1 MRQVVS
7 AHWVTTFYPPEFIK
21 QVTGARGKWF
31 AFPHE
36 VNAVALPPKRAEA
49 YSNHERLFSS
59 ADIASATSTGNAA
72 TESTSVPSHLSNN
85 LVDTDSPSDTAPEVD
100 PSTFLTEGG
109 GVTEEGV
116 RWEGKNKQEKVRGR
130 EEIEARKRKKQA
142 KKGDRLSGAI
152 MAPSRTGE
160 GYVLPSSGQKTC
172 KPDALYNGLRTLGF
186 EGVSLNRLRSLSIP
200 KLGLDPMASW
210 KTISDAL
217 STLEI
222 PFMIEEVTSRFKVK
236 GGPLFNLLHASPGV
250 YLVSLLVILHGTRNR
265 HCVMLSTIR
274 ERKAP
279 FGKLLDN
286 HAKTKP
292 LYLEK
297 KDRNCKARAKRA
309 WRHFI
314 GQNPALCG
322 STFAIEPAEVYGLRD
337 TVRHPQSLQ

>member
-1 MRQVVS
+1 
-7 AHWVTTFYPPEFIK
+7 
-21 QVTGARGKWF
+21 
-31 AFPHE
+31 
-36 VNAVALPPKRAEA
+36 
-49 YSNHERLFSS
+49 
-59 ADIASATSTGNAA
+59 
-72 TESTSVPSHLSNN
+72 
-85 LVDTDSPSDTAPEVD
+85 
-100 PSTFLTEGG
+100 
-109 GVTEEGV
+109 
-116 RWEGKNKQEKVRGR
+116 
-130 EEIEARKRKKQA
+130 
-142 KKGDRLSGAI
+142 

-279 FGKLLDN
+279 KSGGVYFKYVYVVHLCFHFTYKNCLF
-286 HAKTKP
+286 HK
-292 LYLEK
+292 YL
-297 KDRNCKARAKRA
+297 C
-309 WRHFI
+309 FI
-314 GQNPALCG
+314 L
-322 STFAIEPAEVYGLRD
+322 
-337 TVRHPQSLQ
+337 